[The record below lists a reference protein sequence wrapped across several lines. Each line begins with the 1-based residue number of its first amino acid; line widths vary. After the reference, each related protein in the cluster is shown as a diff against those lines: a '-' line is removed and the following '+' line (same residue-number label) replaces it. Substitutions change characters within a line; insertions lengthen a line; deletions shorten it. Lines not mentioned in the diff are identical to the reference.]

1 MDTLDNDIKFVA
13 GVGEARAKLLERELG
28 IRTLGD
34 MLSHYPFRYID
45 RTRIYRISEITEAAG
60 LSYVQFRAR
69 ITGVAYAG
77 TGRKRRFTAFA
88 QDPTGQAELV
98 WFQGVKWIEKRI
110 EVGREYLVFGRP
122 SFYRGELSVAHPELE
137 TMEQAL
143 SRKAESGMQGIYPST
158 EKLGNVLG
166 AKGMYQIICNAWT
179 LVKDRIADPLPEAVR
194 TRYGLIGLRDAIYN
208 IHFPQSQEAL
218 RQAQYRLKF
227 DELLGVQLNIQQRRT
242 ERLAKSNGFLF
253 TRVGGVFN
261 TFYTEK
267 LPFPLTG
274 AQKRVIREI
283 RRDTVTGFQMN
294 RLLQGDVGS
303 GKTLV
308 ALMSML
314 LAVDNGFQAC
324 MMAPTEIL
332 ARQHYATVCKM
343 LDGMDVKVAVLTGAS
358 KARER
363 RASLEGIA
371 SGEVDIL
378 IGTHALIEDRVQF
391 SNLGFVVIDEQHRFG
406 VEQRARLWTKNL
418 QPPHILVMTATPIP
432 RTLAMTLYGDLDV
445 SVIDEL
451 PPGRRPI
458 KTFHYT
464 DAARLKLFGFMRQ
477 EIAKGRQVY
486 VVYPLIKESE
496 AMDYKDLTDGYEAI
510 SRDFPLPQYVTAIC
524 HGKMKPA
531 DKEESMR
538 QFKQGEA
545 HILVATSVIEVGVD
559 VPNATVMVIES
570 AERFGLSQLHQLR
583 GRVGRGGEQSYCIL
597 TRRWRTRR
605 TGGSKLCG
613 DATRAAKRLI
623 FHAFRNIPS
632 RKNVNPL
639 KPCPMKRFLFTIFLL
654 GALSPLAAQLYHPG
668 EQLFYRVSYKAK
680 MFPNTE
686 VGTVEVK
693 TSEDTADGKSYYKV
707 EGAGRTLPTYRWFFN
722 LEDVYTVWI
731 DTASLRPVRFESDIR
746 EGDYTFQSY
755 YTYLWPDSTIHTRWR
770 SRKNPFSEKQM
781 ALTAESMDPIA
792 LFFNLRSAQAENFR
806 VGEPATL
813 QMVLQDTIRHLHY
826 RYLGRENKKIRNMGR
841 FRTLKF
847 ECQLGTTEGYSF
859 TDGTIFTIWIS
870 DDDNKIPL
878 YIESPVKIGSINAY
892 ISGYKGLKYPV
903 SSLMK

>member
-1 MDTLDNDIKFVA
+1 MLDNDIKYVP
-13 GVGEARAKLLERELG
+13 GVGEARARLLERELG
-28 IRTLGD
+28 IRTVRDL
-34 MLSHYPFRYID
+34 LSHYPFRYID
-45 RTRIYRISEITEAAG
+45 RTRIYRIAEITEASQ

-69 ITGVAYAG
+69 VTGVSYAG
-77 TGRKRRFTAFA
+77 VGRKRRFSVQV
-88 QDPTGQAELV
+88 QDPSGAAELI
-98 WFQGVKWIEKRI
+98 WFQGIKWIEKKV

-122 SFYRGELSVAHPELE
+122 NFFRGELSIAHPELE
-137 TMEQAL
+137 TIEQAL
-143 SRKAESGMQGIYPST
+143 SRKTESGMQGIYPST
-158 EKLGNVLG
+158 ERLGSVLG
-166 AKGMYQIICNAWT
+166 AKGFYQIVCNAWA
-179 LVKDRIADPLPEAVR
+179 LARDRIADPLPDALR
-194 TRYGLIGLRDAIYN
+194 AQYGLIPLREALYN
-208 IHFPQSQEAL
+208 IHFPQTQEML

-242 ERLAKSNGFLF
+242 ARLSKSDGFLF
-253 TRVGGVFN
+253 PKVGGVFN
-261 TFYTEK
+261 TFYNEK

-283 RRDTVTGFQMN
+283 RKDTVSGFQMN

-314 LAVDNGFQAC
+314 LAVDNGYQAC

-332 ARQHYATVCKM
+332 ARQHFATICKM
-343 LDGMDVKVAVLTGAS
+343 LGGMPVRVAILTGAS

-363 RASLEGIA
+363 REALEGIA
-371 SGEVDIL
+371 AGEVDIL

-391 SNLGFVVIDEQHRFG
+391 ANLGFVVIDEQHRFG
-406 VEQRARLWTKNL
+406 VEQRARLWTKNA

-538 QFKQGEA
+538 QFKEGEA
-545 HILVATSVIEVGVD
+545 QILVATSVIEVGVD

-597 TRRWRTRR
+597 MS
-605 TGGSKLCG
+605 GEKLSRESRARLDAMCETNDGFRLAELDLKLRGAG
-613 DATRAAKRLI
+613 DINGTLQSGM
-623 FHAFRNIPS
+623 AFD
-632 RKNVNPL
+632 L
-639 KPCPMKRFLFTIFLL
+639 KI
-654 GALSPLAAQLYHPG
+654 ASP
-668 EQLFYRVSYKAK
+668 
-680 MFPNTE
+680 
-686 VGTVEVK
+686 
-693 TSEDTADGKSYYKV
+693 TADVQILTVSR
-707 EGAGRTLPTYRWFFN
+707 EAAAGLLSKDPKLAKPENRG
-722 LEDVYTVWI
+722 LE
-731 DTASLRPVRFESDIR
+731 ALRR
-746 EGDYTFQSY
+746 
-755 YTYLWPDSTIHTRWR
+755 
-770 SRKNPFSEKQM
+770 
-781 ALTAESMDPIA
+781 
-792 LFFNLRSAQAENFR
+792 
-806 VGEPATL
+806 
-813 QMVLQDTIRHLHY
+813 
-826 RYLGRENKKIRNMGR
+826 RYSGREEIDFSR
-841 FRTLKF
+841 
-847 ECQLGTTEGYSF
+847 
-859 TDGTIFTIWIS
+859 IS
-870 DDDNKIPL
+870 
-878 YIESPVKIGSINAY
+878 
-892 ISGYKGLKYPV
+892 
-903 SSLMK
+903 

>member
-406 VEQRARLWTKNL
+406 VEQRLALTRLM
-418 QPPHILVMTATPIP
+418 PDGRRPHLLMLSATPIP
-432 RTLAMTLYGDLDV
+432 RTLAMSYFADIDV

-451 PPGRRPI
+451 PPGRTPVATKLVRLDRR
-458 KTFHYT
+458 
-464 DAARLKLFGFMRQ
+464 DAVLAVVNDTVS
-477 EIAKGRQVY
+477 KGRQVY
-486 VVYPLIKESE
+486 WVCPLIEESE
-496 AMDYKDLTDGYEAI
+496 MLDLTPA
-510 SRDFPLPQYVTAIC
+510 SRCAEELAARLPNV
-524 HGKMKPA
+524 
-531 DKEESMR
+531 
-538 QFKQGEA
+538 
-545 HILVATSVIEVGVD
+545 
-559 VPNATVMVIES
+559 
-570 AERFGLSQLHQLR
+570 
-583 GRVGRGGEQSYCIL
+583 RVGLLHGAMSAVE
-597 TRRWRTRR
+597 
-605 TGGSKLCG
+605 KE
-613 DATRAAKRLI
+613 AAMSD
-623 FHAFRNIPS
+623 FAAGCCAFRQAGFFPDGS
-632 RKNVNPL
+632 RPD
-639 KPCPMKRFLFTIFLL
+639 
-654 GALSPLAAQLYHPG
+654 
-668 EQLFYRVSYKAK
+668 
-680 MFPNTE
+680 
-686 VGTVEVK
+686 
-693 TSEDTADGKSYYKV
+693 ED
-707 EGAGRTLPTYRWFFN
+707 
-722 LEDVYTVWI
+722 WI
-731 DTASLRPVRFESDIR
+731 
-746 EGDYTFQSY
+746 
-755 YTYLWPDSTIHTRWR
+755 W
-770 SRKNPFSEKQM
+770 N
-781 ALTAESMDPIA
+781 
-792 LFFNLRSAQAENFR
+792 
-806 VGEPATL
+806 
-813 QMVLQDTIRHLHY
+813 
-826 RYLGRENKKIRNMGR
+826 
-841 FRTLKF
+841 
-847 ECQLGTTEGYSF
+847 
-859 TDGTIFTIWIS
+859 
-870 DDDNKIPL
+870 
-878 YIESPVKIGSINAY
+878 
-892 ISGYKGLKYPV
+892 
-903 SSLMK
+903 

>member
-1 MDTLDNDIKFVA
+1 MEYLDNDIKYVG
-13 GVGEARAKLLERELG
+13 GVGEARARLLDKELG

-45 RTRIYRISEITEAAG
+45 RTKVYRIAEITEGAPT
-60 LSYVQFRAR
+60 LLQFRAR

-77 TGRKRRFTAFA
+77 TGRKKRFTAYV
-88 QDPTGQAELV
+88 QDPTGSAELV
-98 WFQGVKWIEKRI
+98 WFQGIKWIEKRV
-110 EVGREYLVFGRP
+110 EVGREYLIFGRP
-122 SFYRGELSVAHPELE
+122 SFYRGLLSMAHPELE

-158 EKLGNVLG
+158 EKLSNVLG
-166 AKGMYQIICNAWT
+166 AKGMYQIICNTWA
-179 LVKDRIADPLPEAVR
+179 LVKDHITDCMPEAVR
-194 TRYGLIGLRDAIYN
+194 ARYGLIPLRDAYYN
-208 IHFPQSQEAL
+208 IHFPQSAEML

-227 DELLGVQLNIQQRRT
+227 DELLGIQLNVQSRRT
-242 ERLAKSNGFLF
+242 ERLSKNNGFLF
-253 TRVGGVFN
+253 MKVGGVFN
-261 TFYTEK
+261 TFYNEK

-283 RRDTVTGFQMN
+283 RQDTVTGFQMN

-332 ARQHYATVCKM
+332 ARQHFATITRM
-343 LDGMDVKVAVLTGAS
+343 LEDMDVKVAILTGAS
-358 KARER
+358 KVKER
-363 RASLEGIA
+363 RLALEGIA

-391 SNLGFVVIDEQHRFG
+391 ANLGFVVIDEQHRFG
-406 VEQRARLWTKNL
+406 VEQRARLWTKNE

-458 KTFHYT
+458 KTVHYT
-464 DAARLKLFGFMRQ
+464 DAARLRLFGFMKQ

-510 SRDFPLPQYVTAIC
+510 SRDFPLPDYVTTIC

-538 QFKQGEA
+538 QFKSGEA
-545 HILVATSVIEVGVD
+545 DIMVATSVIEVGVD

-597 TRRWRTRR
+597 MS
-605 TGGSKLCG
+605 GEKLSKESRVRLQAMCETNDGFRLAELDLKLRGAG
-613 DATRAAKRLI
+613 DINGTLQSGMAFDLKIANPTLDVQILTVSREAA
-623 FHAFRNIPS
+623 
-632 RKNVNPL
+632 
-639 KPCPMKRFLFTIFLL
+639 
-654 GALSPLAAQLYHPG
+654 AAIL
-668 EQLFYRVSYKAK
+668 
-680 MFPNTE
+680 
-686 VGTVEVK
+686 
-693 TSEDTADGKSYYKV
+693 TADRDLS
-707 EGAGRTLPTYRWFFN
+707 LPEHRGLQELRRKYSGQ
-722 LEDVYTVWI
+722 EEI
-731 DTASLRPVRFESDIR
+731 D
-746 EGDYTFQSY
+746 
-755 YTYLWPDSTIHTRWR
+755 
-770 SRKNPFSEKQM
+770 FSM
-781 ALTAESMDPIA
+781 
-792 LFFNLRSAQAENFR
+792 
-806 VGEPATL
+806 
-813 QMVLQDTIRHLHY
+813 
-826 RYLGRENKKIRNMGR
+826 
-841 FRTLKF
+841 
-847 ECQLGTTEGYSF
+847 
-859 TDGTIFTIWIS
+859 IS
-870 DDDNKIPL
+870 
-878 YIESPVKIGSINAY
+878 
-892 ISGYKGLKYPV
+892 
-903 SSLMK
+903 